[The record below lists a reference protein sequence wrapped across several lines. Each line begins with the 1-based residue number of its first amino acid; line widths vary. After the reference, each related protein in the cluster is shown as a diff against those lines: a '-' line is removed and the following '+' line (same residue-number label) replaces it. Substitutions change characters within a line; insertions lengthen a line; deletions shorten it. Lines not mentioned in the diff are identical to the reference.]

1 MAAQTTAAV
10 RSHPDG
16 LALTNAK
23 GEPRGYVE
31 PKQVDGRFA
40 LEDLWIMQGSLCDLK
55 CTHCYTAS
63 SPNEWPPRADHL
75 SGAAPAP

>member
-1 MAAQTTAAV
+1 MATTPTLAI
-10 RSHPDG
+10 RHPDG

-23 GEPRGYVE
+23 GEPRGFVE
-31 PKQVDGRFA
+31 PKQVGGHFV

-63 SPNEWPPRADHL
+63 SPTIIREE
-75 SGAAPAP
+75 